1 MAIVLYMDGVLRN
14 QKRVAIPSGLKLF
27 RVLQQVQ
34 SVVII
39 GEDKAL
45 TDQWLR
51 ENKLGKID
59 NIVDKNVPAPA
70 ADWEFRAAD
79 YIRSQGPVDYV
90 ITADLDLSTRLLN
103 AGFRV
108 LMFLEPTYL
117 DHKFRPDSR
126 EGKKSWAD
134 IKAELDRQ
142 DDLLLEDKRVQ

>member
-1 MAIVLYMDGVLRN
+1 VAIVLYMDGVLRN
-14 QKRVAIPSGLKLF
+14 QKKVAIPAGLKLF
-27 RVLQQVQ
+27 RILQETQ
-34 SVVII
+34 SVIII
-39 GEDKAL
+39 GEDKKA

-59 NIVDKNVPAPA
+59 NIVDKDVPAPL
-70 ADWEFRAAD
+70 DNWQFRAAD

-90 ITADLDLSTRLLN
+90 ITADIDLATELLN

-108 LMFLEPTYL
+108 MLFLDPIYL

-126 EGKKSWAD
+126 EGRKSWND

-142 DDLLLEDKRVQ
+142 NDLLLEDKRVQ